1 MTKMIEVPADEW
13 EEILDRLAW
22 LDALEA
28 AGVVS
33 LGIFTIVETLLRQ
46 KSTEPFLFALG
57 GRSWHT

>member
-28 AGVVS
+28 AG
-33 LGIFTIVETLLRQ
+33 
-46 KSTEPFLFALG
+46 
-57 GRSWHT
+57 GRWVGR